1 MHLPENQE
9 VKRGLLPS
17 FDVNVASPLSLWTPF
32 PFCETNSNFE
42 SRSIVPEKCHKIER
56 KIEFLLNCLIF
67 VFSILLELGEFGKI
81 VHSEFISNMVEVI
94 NTFFLQ
100 KY

>member
-1 MHLPENQE
+1 MHLLENQE

-42 SRSIVPEKCHKIER
+42 SRSIVPEKCHKI
-56 KIEFLLNCLIF
+56 
-67 VFSILLELGEFGKI
+67 
-81 VHSEFISNMVEVI
+81 
-94 NTFFLQ
+94 
-100 KY
+100 